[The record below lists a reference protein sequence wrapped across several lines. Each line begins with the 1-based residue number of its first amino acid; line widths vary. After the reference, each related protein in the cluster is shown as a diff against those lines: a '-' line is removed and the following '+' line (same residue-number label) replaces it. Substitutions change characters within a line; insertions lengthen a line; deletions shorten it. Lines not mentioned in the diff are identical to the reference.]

1 MTLFDVLHDQ
11 FEALTFISRFSGM
24 FSRNKPLKKSFAMV
38 KFIHSGTSSHFD
50 LVTSSHVAY
59 LFSTKPAHA
68 FCSFNKRLIWYCGKS
83 INKLLQ

>member
-1 MTLFDVLHDQ
+1 MTSFGVLNDR
-11 FEALTFISRFSGM
+11 FEVLACISRFSGM
-24 FSRNKPLKKSFAMV
+24 FSCNKPLKISFAMV
-38 KFIHSGTSSHFD
+38 KFNLSGTSSHFD

-68 FCSFNKRLIWYCGKS
+68 CCSFNKRLICCCGKS